1 MRNNK
6 ETLNEAYKE
15 IAKLKKMMAQT
26 DVMIKEMIGNQVSSN
41 KDVELLKASLSNAP
55 EKEKPSAFSREE
67 IIKIVRDIITLSFIN
82 KLYGRNK

>member
-6 ETLNEAYKE
+6 ETLNEVYKE
-15 IAKLKKMMAQT
+15 LANLKKKMAQT
-26 DVMIKEMIGNQVSSN
+26 DAMIKEMLGNQVSGN
-41 KDVELLKASLSNAP
+41 KDVELLKASINNTP
-55 EKEKPSAFSREE
+55 EKEKTSTFSREE

>member
-1 MRNNK
+1 MVSNK

-15 IAKLKKMMAQT
+15 IAKLKKMMAQMNEALKGALNEQASANK
-26 DVMIKEMIGNQVSSN
+26 DIDMVKNSINDASN
-41 KDVELLKASLSNAP
+41 KK
-55 EKEKPSAFSREE
+55 KPSTISREE

>member
-1 MRNNK
+1 MINNK

-26 DVMIKEMIGNQVSSN
+26 DAMIKEMLGNQVSSN
-41 KDVELLKASLSNAP
+41 KDVELLKANLNNAP

-82 KLYGRNK
+82 KLYGRK

>member
-26 DVMIKEMIGNQVSSN
+26 DVMIKEMRYEQVSIGKN
-41 KDVELLKASLSNAP
+41 IENL
-55 EKEKPSAFSREE
+55 

-82 KLYGRNK
+82 KLYGRK